1 MSKHLNIK
9 PCVLS
14 QFLTFMFLPFI
25 QLQVV
30 LSLYFLCRQKVPKN
44 SAQSKEQSNFSLL
57 RNFFE
62 ISIGRKVVVI

>member
-1 MSKHLNIK
+1 MLALQGVNIV
-9 PCVLS
+9 P
-14 QFLTFMFLPFI
+14 QFLTFILWTFI
-25 QLQVV
+25 PLQVV